1 MSSPLPNE
9 MPTLVVTTD
18 KNVRNVIQRFQH
30 RFRDSLPHKLP
41 MPREWD
47 HKIDTG
53 DAKPINTA
61 PYRLSHQ
68 HQEELQRQV
77 KDLLARGLIRPS
89 SSKWGCPVIF
99 IPKPGG
105 KWRMCMDYRALNDK
119 TRKNTYP
126 LPRIDEC
133 IDSFSQARIFTKLDL
148 LSGYWQLRIADADIH
163 KTAFN
168 TRQGKFEFLVMPFG
182 LTNAPATFQSM
193 MNSVLRPYLFKF
205 VVVYLDDIVVY
216 SQNPQEHAEHLRL
229 VFEALDKHDLYAHP
243 DKCVVGTDDITF
255 CGHRITQGRTEPLR
269 DKVQVIKDWPQP
281 DTVHDVRQF
290 LGLSGFY
297 RRYVKGYA

>member
-1 MSSPLPNE
+1 
-9 MPTLVVTTD
+9 
-18 KNVRNVIQRFQH
+18 
-30 RFRDSLPHKLP
+30 
-41 MPREWD
+41 
-47 HKIDTG
+47 
-53 DAKPINTA
+53 
-61 PYRLSHQ
+61 
-68 HQEELQRQV
+68 
-77 KDLLARGLIRPS
+77 
-89 SSKWGCPVIF
+89 
-99 IPKPGG
+99 
-105 KWRMCMDYRALNDK
+105 MDYRALNDK

-193 MNSVLRPYLFKF
+193 MNSILRPYLFKF

-269 DKVQVIKDWPQP
+269 DKV
-281 DTVHDVRQF
+281 
-290 LGLSGFY
+290 
-297 RRYVKGYA
+297 